1 DGRQRQVQVER
12 LPGAAAIPRDE
23 HTELSARKQ
32 QVAPLLILT
41 NDTRE
46 GIARNARVDARP
58 RRAVIG
64 GLVQAGRVVVEL
76 VARRR
81 DIRGAAVVRRHF
93 DGVHQTLG
101 QPLRRDVLPGRA
113 AIARDWHQPIVTAGP
128 DDALLVRRL
137 GDVGERAVVLGAD
150 GFVGEWAAALALLV
164 LLVARQVGRY
174 LFPRPAHVT
183 RLQQDLRAVVEGV

>member
-1 DGRQRQVQVER
+1 
-12 LPGAAAIPRDE
+12 
-23 HTELSARKQ
+23 
-32 QVAPLLILT
+32 
-41 NDTRE
+41 
-46 GIARNARVDARP
+46 
-58 RRAVIG
+58 VIG

-113 AIARDWHQPIVTAGP
+113 AISRDVHQPIVTAGP

-183 RLQQDLRAVVEGV
+183 RLHQDLRAVVDGVRLVLAPDDGRIPVVAVLDRKSVVEGRRVDRGGRRL